1 MPPHHVL
8 SALRP
13 CGYAGRSRHR
23 LRFWRLLS
31 ARQRGLAGLGL
42 TLLTAA
48 CASRSLPDPHAAAV
62 RYAAAVERGDA
73 QAVHTILTQE
83 SQRGYGLE
91 GTRRLLAESR
101 QELRR
106 QAQALKSERSI
117 VETLAV
123 VRFSDGEQA
132 VLEHEAGRFRI
143 SSAAGL
149 PAGARTPEQALEQL
163 RTALARRSYPA
174 LIRVLSKDTR
184 SAMEND
190 LRALVTGLE
199 QPQTLD
205 VKIDGDRA
213 DVTVP
218 GGHRVRLKR
227 EAGIWRV
234 QDFD

>member
-1 MPPHHVL
+1 MPSHHVL
-8 SALRP
+8 SALRK
-13 CGYAGRSRHR
+13 CVHTGRSRHR
-23 LRFWRLLS
+23 IRFWRLLS
-31 ARQRGLAGLGL
+31 AHHQGLAGVAL

-48 CASRSLPDPHAAAV
+48 CVTRSLPDPHAAAA

-73 QAVHTILTQE
+73 QAVHAILTRE

-101 QELRR
+101 EELRR
-106 QAQALKSERSI
+106 QAQALKSERTV
-117 VETLAV
+117 VETVAV

-143 SSAAGL
+143 SSAVGL
-149 PAGARTPEQALEQL
+149 PAGARTPEQAIEQL
-163 RTALARRSYPA
+163 RAALARRSYPA

-184 SAMEND
+184 SAMESD